1 MKVLG
6 NLLGAIGYLGVGGA
20 WLLTCGYFLR
30 EEEGVLLAISFF
42 APPAAIV
49 TSFVATPVLGFIG
62 LAGFVS
68 FFLSGLFED

>member
-1 MKVLG
+1 MKSIG
-6 NLLGAIGYLGVGGA
+6 SLLTIVGFIASGGA
-20 WLLTCGYFLR
+20 WLLTCGYFLV

-62 LAGFVS
+62 LGGFAL
-68 FFLSGLFED
+68 FFLGSLFQD